1 MAENLTPE
9 LLKVGD
15 VARLSNASTR
25 TICRWRDMGYLPPA
39 IKIGGS
45 IRWTRA
51 SILDWIA
58 NGCKP
63 CRPVRKGGAR

>member
-1 MAENLTPE
+1 MAENLHPE

-15 VARLSNASTR
+15 VARLLNVSTR
-25 TICRWRDMGYLPPA
+25 TAWRLRDMGDLPPA
-39 IKIGGS
+39 VKVGGS

-51 SILDWIA
+51 SITDWIA